1 MIPIR
6 AGLPML
12 AALTALVVLTGCAEE
27 EQTAAAVARV
37 VDGDTIELQG
47 GREVRLLQVDAP
59 EGAQGECYADEAT
72 AVLRRLLPEG
82 GRVRL
87 EADPR
92 LDRVDQYGRLLRYI
106 FTGETNV
113 NLLLVGRGA
122 ATVWFYEGVRGRY
135 AEQLLRAAREGRA
148 AKRGLWGACPGTPLD
163 PSGPADTG

>member
-1 MIPIR
+1 VIPIR

-27 EQTAAAVARV
+27 EQTAAVARV
-37 VDGDTIELQG
+37 VDGDTIELQSG
-47 GREVRLLQVDAP
+47 GEVRLLQLDAP

-92 LDRVDQYGRLLRYI
+92 LDRVDQYGRLLRYV
-106 FTGETNV
+106 FTG
-113 NLLLVGRGA
+113 
-122 ATVWFYEGVRGRY
+122 
-135 AEQLLRAAREGRA
+135 
-148 AKRGLWGACPGTPLD
+148 
-163 PSGPADTG
+163 

>member
-1 MIPIR
+1 VIPIR

-12 AALTALVVLTGCAEE
+12 AALTALVVLAGCAEE
-27 EQTAAAVARV
+27 EQTAAVARV
-37 VDGDTIELQG
+37 VDGDTIELQS

-148 AKRGLWGACPGTPLD
+148 AKRGLWGACPRTPFD